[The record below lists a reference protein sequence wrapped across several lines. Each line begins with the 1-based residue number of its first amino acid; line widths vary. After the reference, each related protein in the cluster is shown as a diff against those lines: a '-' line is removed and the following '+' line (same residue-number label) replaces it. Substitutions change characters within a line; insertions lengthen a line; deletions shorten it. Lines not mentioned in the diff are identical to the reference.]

1 MGNDAHAVID
11 CDGHLIESIEELAE
25 YLDTPTREAVL
36 NPSRDREG
44 VFPSLDGFHGP
55 RIPHD
60 IVSSDYVTASDFRKG
75 SGEDYQAFVNAAG
88 LEQAVIFTSEGLS
101 VGFIQQT
108 DYAVR
113 VCQAYNNYVSD
124 RFRKLDARM
133 HPMALIPMQDPD
145 AAATELRR
153 AVSELDLIGA
163 MLPSRGLP
171 LDLGHPYYWPVYR
184 EAAELGC
191 ALGVHGGSALGS
203 GMDSFRS
210 FNAMYG
216 LHHSIPLL
224 SGLASF
230 VGHGV
235 FEKIPGLKVG
245 FFEGGC
251 AWVVALLD
259 RMDRHDEI
267 FDADA
272 PRALRD
278 YLAAGQVLI
287 GCEGN
292 DGSLPYLAERVGI
305 EGFSWAS
312 DYPHE
317 VDLVMAKQMIQDTLD
332 EPLLS
337 EDQKRAVLAD
347 NARNFFGLP
356 TTVPAG

>member
-1 MGNDAHAVID
+1 M
-11 CDGHLIESIEELAE
+11 
-25 YLDTPTREAVL
+25 
-36 NPSRDREG
+36 
-44 VFPSLDGFHGP
+44 
-55 RIPHD
+55 
-60 IVSSDYVTASDFRKG
+60 
-75 SGEDYQAFVNAAG
+75 
-88 LEQAVIFTSEGLS
+88 EQAVIFTSEGLS

-113 VCQAYNNYVSD
+113 VCRAYNDYVSE
-124 RFRKLDARM
+124 RYRKLDSRM

-145 AAATELRR
+145 AAAVELRR
-153 AVSELDLIGA
+153 AVKELDLIGA

-171 LDLGHPYYWPVYR
+171 LDLGHPFYWPVYR

-191 ALGVHGGSALGS
+191 PLGVHGGSAMGS
-203 GMDSFRS
+203 GMDTFRT

-224 SGLASF
+224 TGLASF

-235 FEKIPGLKVG
+235 LDQLPGLRIG

-259 RMDRHDEI
+259 RMDRHQEL
-267 FDADA
+267 FDVSA
-272 PRALRD
+272 PRSLSD
-278 YLAAGQVLI
+278 YLSNGQVLI

-305 EGFSWAS
+305 DGFSWAS

-317 VDLVMAKQMIQDTLD
+317 VDLVAAQQMISETIETPQ
-332 EPLLS
+332 LS
-337 EDQKRAVLAD
+337 ESQKQAVLAD
-347 NARNFFGLP
+347 NARRFFGM
-356 TTVPAG
+356 PAPVTSG